1 MAKRTDKAVEI
12 FSNLHFGKI
21 DEKSAEVA
29 GARKAIQSLAQN
41 PTPANRYEIAQLI
54 GFIVN
59 DIINQKVQYLQL
71 LADTKNVAIGEK
83 AYFKIKKSGVQ
94 AYIQAKNGTTERS
107 RIYNAYTSIETKEVS
122 ARPYVNLYELAA
134 GKMNFDE
141 LINDAADE
149 MEKKMVQNIEATL
162 YAAFG
167 AYNYPFYA
175 SGSGFVAATVD
186 PMIRAFRRWGNVT
199 LLGDPV
205 LLQKIADAT
214 GFTTTTDTK
223 QFADTTIVEQN
234 QNGFIGRYKGAN
246 VVQLNNPF
254 ERGSL
259 ATTYSQGDEIDGQVL
274 MIELLYIIPA
284 GTVSPLKVVREGSV
298 ESMDAV
304 SIDDNTMDVCLRQYF
319 GSAVIYGDN
328 PYLGVYED
336 TAL

>member
-12 FSNLHFGKI
+12 FSNLHLGKI
-21 DEKSAEVA
+21 DEKSIEVQE
-29 GARKAIQSLAQN
+29 ARKAIQTLAQN
-41 PTPANRYEIAQLI
+41 PTPANRYEIAQLM

-59 DIINQKVQYLQL
+59 DIINQKTQYLQM
-71 LADTKNVAIGEK
+71 LADTKNVSIGEK

-134 GKMNFDE
+134 GKVNFDE

-162 YAAFG
+162 YASFA

-205 LLQKIADAT
+205 LLQKIADST
-214 GFTTTTDTK
+214 GFTTTTSTK
-223 QFADTTIVEQN
+223 QFADSIIIEQN
-234 QNGFIGRYKGAN
+234 QNGFIGTYKGSN
-246 VVQLNNPF
+246 VIQMNNPF
-254 ERGSL
+254 ERGTLPS
-259 ATTYSQGDEIDGQVL
+259 TVSGSDVDGQVL

-284 GTVSPLKVVREGSV
+284 GTVSPLKVVIEGGV